1 MMILVN
7 SGYDGDG
14 EDTKN
19 EEMQQNCDIKPRL
32 TKQIKIVI
40 I

>member
-1 MMILVN
+1 MILVN

-19 EEMQQNCDIKPRL
+19 EEMQQNCDINRD
-32 TKQIKIVI
+32 
-40 I
+40 